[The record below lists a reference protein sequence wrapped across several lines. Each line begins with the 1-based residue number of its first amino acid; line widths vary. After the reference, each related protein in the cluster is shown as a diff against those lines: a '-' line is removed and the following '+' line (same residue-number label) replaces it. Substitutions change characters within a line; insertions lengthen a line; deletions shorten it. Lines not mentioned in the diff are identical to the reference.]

1 MTTVSPELMRSTGGW
16 ALLNQPHCVVS
27 SVAGRRCTF
36 LPSGTGTICRFGSA
50 GPIGGTAW
58 VGGAAGAGCCC
69 KCNQPSSLH
78 GQLLCHVWEYLQQ
91 INSKSRAIP
100 PLLAPL
106 DHAPGSRLEVGLSS
120 AQEQRITKHLRA
132 TAILAAVC
140 RKVDRRHQV
149 ASASV
154 PSLRLRKGKRLACR
168 GRHAKDV
175 EDHRYQR
182 VVAEDAHELDGRS
195 LAENVTHARE
205 RLIADAP
212 CLVELLNE
220 VVDRAL
226 VLGRRFWDAPLVEIA
241 DRLGFDART
250 LGHWH
255 VGEPLVLRAP
265 QLCRGQDGEFGEPR
279 RHRGLE
285 AT

>member
-1 MTTVSPELMRSTGGW
+1 MQSTLVASWSAPLSRSG
-16 ALLNQPHCVVS
+16 
-27 SVAGRRCTF
+27 
-36 LPSGTGTICRFGSA
+36 ISA
-50 GPIGGTAW
+50 A
-58 VGGAAGAGCCC
+58 
-69 KCNQPSSLH
+69 NR
-78 GQLLCHVWEYLQQ
+78 QQ
-91 INSKSRAIP
+91 IACHSAIACAIGP
-100 PLLAPL
+100 CA
-106 DHAPGSRLEVGLSS
+106 GSRLAVGLSS
-120 AQEQRITKHLRA
+120 TQQDMITKHLRA

-212 CLVELLNE
+212 RLVELLDE

-226 VLGRRFWDAPLVEIA
+226 VFRR
-241 DRLGFDART
+241 
-250 LGHWH
+250 
-255 VGEPLVLRAP
+255 
-265 QLCRGQDGEFGEPR
+265 
-279 RHRGLE
+279 
-285 AT
+285 